1 MSKNPFELF
10 NEEINTDRNNLIN
23 TNENNNEDKER
34 IKKLSQEIAKELVD
48 NKSVQQHNPSMNQAF
63 SHDYVKNLEDNEL
76 QNKLHPVTM
85 KITEPKTPYTP
96 YEEGDDEYFN
106 KLNEVNKAKPTED
119 ILAQVINTL
128 EKIPENNEDY
138 MEIEVIE
145 KDGTVVK
152 KMVKKDKKENK
163 EFQEK
168 KKKAYHNEFA
178 IAKEFMKNHKDE
190 DEEEDL
196 IKKTMEN
203 TLANKYIGL
212 IENQNDK
219 NKDKEKSKEE
229 DKKA

>member
-1 MSKNPFELF
+1 MNKEK
-10 NEEINTDRNNLIN
+10 EQEKT
-23 TNENNNEDKER
+23 EDKKEEKQKEG
-34 IKKLSQEIAKELVD
+34 ILTKKDKKAKKK
-48 NKSVQQHNPSMNQAF
+48 KSVNW
-63 SHDYVKNLEDNEL
+63 DVKNLEDNEL

-178 IAKEFMKNHKDE
+178 KAKEFMMSHKDE
-190 DEEEDL
+190 DNEADL

-212 IENQNDK
+212 IENKNDK
-219 NKDKEKSKEE
+219 ENDREKEKDKEKEE
-229 DKKA
+229 DKKE

>member
-1 MSKNPFELF
+1 MNKEKEQEKS
-10 NEEINTDRNNLIN
+10 
-23 TNENNNEDKER
+23 EDKKEEKQKEG
-34 IKKLSQEIAKELVD
+34 ILTKKDKKAKKK
-48 NKSVQQHNPSMNQAF
+48 KSVNW
-63 SHDYVKNLEDNEL
+63 DVKNLEDNEL

-190 DEEEDL
+190 DDEEDL

-219 NKDKEKSKEE
+219 NKEKDKEKSKEE
-229 DKKA
+229 DKKV

>member
-1 MSKNPFELF
+1 MKE
-10 NEEINTDRNNLIN
+10 
-23 TNENNNEDKER
+23 EDKKESKEENKQKEG
-34 IKKLSQEIAKELVD
+34 ILTKKEKKTKKR
-48 NKSVQQHNPSMNQAF
+48 KSVNW
-63 SHDYVKNLEDNEL
+63 DIKNLEDNEL

-119 ILAQVINTL
+119 VLAQVINTL
-128 EKIPENNEDY
+128 EKMPEKEEEY

-145 KDGTVVK
+145 KDGSVVK
-152 KMVKKDKKENK
+152 KLVKKEQKENK
-163 EFQEK
+163 EFQAK

-190 DEEEDL
+190 DDEEDL

-212 IENQNDK
+212 IENKNDK
-219 NKDKEKSKEE
+219 ENDKEKENKNDKEKE
-229 DKKA
+229 KEKDKKE

>member
-1 MSKNPFELF
+1 MNKEK
-10 NEEINTDRNNLIN
+10 EQEKT
-23 TNENNNEDKER
+23 EDKKEEKQKEG
-34 IKKLSQEIAKELVD
+34 ILTKKDKKAKKK
-48 NKSVQQHNPSMNQAF
+48 KSVNW
-63 SHDYVKNLEDNEL
+63 DVKNLEDNEL

-190 DEEEDL
+190 DDEGDL

>member
-1 MSKNPFELF
+1 MNKEK
-10 NEEINTDRNNLIN
+10 EQEKT
-23 TNENNNEDKER
+23 EDKKEEKQKEG
-34 IKKLSQEIAKELVD
+34 ILTKKDKKAKKK
-48 NKSVQQHNPSMNQAF
+48 KSVNW
-63 SHDYVKNLEDNEL
+63 DVKNLEDNEL

-190 DEEEDL
+190 DDEGDL

-219 NKDKEKSKEE
+219 NKEKDKEKSKEE
-229 DKKA
+229 DKKV

>member
-1 MSKNPFELF
+1 MNKEKEQEKS
-10 NEEINTDRNNLIN
+10 
-23 TNENNNEDKER
+23 EDKKEEKQKEG
-34 IKKLSQEIAKELVD
+34 ILTKKDKKAKKK
-48 NKSVQQHNPSMNQAF
+48 KSVNW
-63 SHDYVKNLEDNEL
+63 DVKNLEDNEL

-178 IAKEFMKNHKDE
+178 IAKEFMKTHKDE
-190 DEEEDL
+190 DDEEDL

>member
-1 MSKNPFELF
+1 MNKEK
-10 NEEINTDRNNLIN
+10 EQEKT
-23 TNENNNEDKER
+23 EDKKEEKQKEG
-34 IKKLSQEIAKELVD
+34 ILTKKDKKAKKK
-48 NKSVQQHNPSMNQAF
+48 KSVNW
-63 SHDYVKNLEDNEL
+63 DVKNLEDNEL

-190 DEEEDL
+190 DDEEDL

>member
-1 MSKNPFELF
+1 MKE
-10 NEEINTDRNNLIN
+10 
-23 TNENNNEDKER
+23 EDKKEEKEENKQKEG
-34 IKKLSQEIAKELVD
+34 ILTKKDKKAKKR
-48 NKSVQQHNPSMNQAF
+48 KSVNW
-63 SHDYVKNLEDNEL
+63 DIKNLEDNEL

-119 ILAQVINTL
+119 VLAQVINTL
-128 EKIPENNEDY
+128 EKMPENKGEEY

-152 KMVKKDKKENK
+152 KLVKKEQKENK

-190 DEEEDL
+190 DDEEDL

-212 IENQNDK
+212 VEKQSN
-219 NKDKEKSKEE
+219 KEKEKEKEKEE
-229 DKKA
+229 DKKK

>member
-1 MSKNPFELF
+1 MKEEDKKEEK
-10 NEEINTDRNNLIN
+10 EEIKQKEGILTKK
-23 TNENNNEDKER
+23 DKKA
-34 IKKLSQEIAKELVD
+34 KKR
-48 NKSVQQHNPSMNQAF
+48 KSVNW
-63 SHDYVKNLEDNEL
+63 DIKNLEDNEL

-119 ILAQVINTL
+119 VLAQVINTL
-128 EKIPENNEDY
+128 EKMPENKGEEY

-152 KMVKKDKKENK
+152 KLVKKEQKENK

-190 DEEEDL
+190 DDEEDL

-212 IENQNDK
+212 VEKQSN
-219 NKDKEKSKEE
+219 KEKEKEKEKEE
-229 DKKA
+229 DKKE

>member
-1 MSKNPFELF
+1 MKE
-10 NEEINTDRNNLIN
+10 
-23 TNENNNEDKER
+23 EDKKEEKVENKPKEG
-34 IKKLSQEIAKELVD
+34 ILTKKDKKAKKR
-48 NKSVQQHNPSMNQAF
+48 KSVNW
-63 SHDYVKNLEDNEL
+63 DIKNLEDNEL

-119 ILAQVINTL
+119 VLAQVINTL
-128 EKIPENNEDY
+128 EKMPENKGEEY

-152 KMVKKDKKENK
+152 KLVKKEQKENK

-190 DEEEDL
+190 DDEEDL

-212 IENQNDK
+212 VEKQI
-219 NKDKEKSKEE
+219 DKEKEKEKEKDE
-229 DKKA
+229 DKKE

>member
-1 MSKNPFELF
+1 MNKEK
-10 NEEINTDRNNLIN
+10 EQEKT
-23 TNENNNEDKER
+23 EDKKEEKQKEG
-34 IKKLSQEIAKELVD
+34 ILTKKDKKAKKK
-48 NKSVQQHNPSMNQAF
+48 KSVNW
-63 SHDYVKNLEDNEL
+63 DVKNLEDNEL

-128 EKIPENNEDY
+128 EKIPENSEDY

-190 DEEEDL
+190 DDEEDL

>member
-1 MSKNPFELF
+1 MNQQKEGILTKKDKKSK
-10 NEEINTDRNNLIN
+10 
-23 TNENNNEDKER
+23 
-34 IKKLSQEIAKELVD
+34 KK
-48 NKSVQQHNPSMNQAF
+48 KSVNWDA
-63 SHDYVKNLEDNEL
+63 KNLEFNEL

-128 EKIPENNEDY
+128 EKIPENNEDDY

-190 DEEEDL
+190 DDEEDL

-203 TLANKYIGL
+203 TLANKYIGM
-212 IENQNDK
+212 IENNK
-219 NKDKEKSKEE
+219 NDKEKSDDK

>member
-1 MSKNPFELF
+1 MSK
-10 NEEINTDRNNLIN
+10 
-23 TNENNNEDKER
+23 ENDPEKSEDKKEEKENQQKEG
-34 IKKLSQEIAKELVD
+34 ILTKKDKK
-48 NKSVQQHNPSMNQAF
+48 NKKKKSVNWDA
-63 SHDYVKNLEDNEL
+63 KNLEFNEL

-128 EKIPENNEDY
+128 EKIPENNEDDY

-190 DEEEDL
+190 DDEGDL

>member
-1 MSKNPFELF
+1 MNKEKEQEKS
-10 NEEINTDRNNLIN
+10 
-23 TNENNNEDKER
+23 EDKKEEKQKEG
-34 IKKLSQEIAKELVD
+34 ILTKKDKK
-48 NKSVQQHNPSMNQAF
+48 NKKKKSVNWDA
-63 SHDYVKNLEDNEL
+63 KNLEFNEL

-128 EKIPENNEDY
+128 EKIPENNEDDY

-190 DEEEDL
+190 DDEEDL

-203 TLANKYIGL
+203 TLANKYIGM
-212 IENQNDK
+212 IENNK
-219 NKDKEKSKEE
+219 NDKEKSDDK

>member
-1 MSKNPFELF
+1 MKE
-10 NEEINTDRNNLIN
+10 
-23 TNENNNEDKER
+23 EDKKEEKEENKQKEG
-34 IKKLSQEIAKELVD
+34 ILTKKDKKAKKR
-48 NKSVQQHNPSMNQAF
+48 KSVNW
-63 SHDYVKNLEDNEL
+63 DIKNLEDNEL

-128 EKIPENNEDY
+128 EKNPEKKEEEY

-152 KMVKKDKKENK
+152 KLVKKEQKENK

-190 DEEEDL
+190 DDEEDL

-212 IENQNDK
+212 VEKQSN
-219 NKDKEKSKEE
+219 KEKEKEKEKEE
-229 DKKA
+229 DKKE

>member
-1 MSKNPFELF
+1 MNKEKEQEKS
-10 NEEINTDRNNLIN
+10 
-23 TNENNNEDKER
+23 EDKKEEKQKEG
-34 IKKLSQEIAKELVD
+34 ILTKKDKKAKKK
-48 NKSVQQHNPSMNQAF
+48 KSVNW
-63 SHDYVKNLEDNEL
+63 DVKNLEDNEL

-128 EKIPENNEDY
+128 EKIPENKEEEY

-152 KMVKKDKKENK
+152 KMVKKEKKENK

-168 KKKAYHNEFA
+168 KKKAYHNEYA
-178 IAKEFMKNHKDE
+178 IAKEFMKNHKD
-190 DEEEDL
+190 DDNDEDL

-212 IENQNDK
+212 IENQNVK
-219 NKDKEKSKEE
+219 EKEKDKKE
-229 DKKA
+229 

>member
-1 MSKNPFELF
+1 MNKEK
-10 NEEINTDRNNLIN
+10 EQEKT
-23 TNENNNEDKER
+23 EDKKEEKQKEG
-34 IKKLSQEIAKELVD
+34 ILAKKDKKAKKK
-48 NKSVQQHNPSMNQAF
+48 KSVNW
-63 SHDYVKNLEDNEL
+63 DVKNLEDNEL

-190 DEEEDL
+190 DDEEDL

>member
-1 MSKNPFELF
+1 MNKEK
-10 NEEINTDRNNLIN
+10 EQEKT
-23 TNENNNEDKER
+23 EDKKEEKQKEG
-34 IKKLSQEIAKELVD
+34 ILTKKDKKAKKK
-48 NKSVQQHNPSMNQAF
+48 KSVNW
-63 SHDYVKNLEDNEL
+63 DVKNLEDNEL

-128 EKIPENNEDY
+128 EKISENNEDY

-190 DEEEDL
+190 DDEGDL

-212 IENQNDK
+212 IEN
-219 NKDKEKSKEE
+219 KDKEKSKEE

>member
-1 MSKNPFELF
+1 MKE
-10 NEEINTDRNNLIN
+10 
-23 TNENNNEDKER
+23 EDKKEEKEENKQKEG
-34 IKKLSQEIAKELVD
+34 ILSKKEKKGKKR
-48 NKSVQQHNPSMNQAF
+48 KSVNW
-63 SHDYVKNLEDNEL
+63 DVKNLEDNEL

-128 EKIPENNEDY
+128 EKIPENKEEEY

-152 KMVKKDKKENK
+152 KMVKKEKKENK

-168 KKKAYHNEFA
+168 KKKAYHNEYA
-178 IAKEFMKNHKDE
+178 IAKEFMKNHKDDDN
-190 DEEEDL
+190 DEEL

-212 IENQNDK
+212 IENQNVK
-219 NKDKEKSKEE
+219 EKEKDKKE
-229 DKKA
+229 